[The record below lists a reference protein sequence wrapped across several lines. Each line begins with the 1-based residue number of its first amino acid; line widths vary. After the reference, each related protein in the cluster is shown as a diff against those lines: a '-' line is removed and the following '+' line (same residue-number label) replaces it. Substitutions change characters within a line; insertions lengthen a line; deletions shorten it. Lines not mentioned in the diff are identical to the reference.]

1 MAMSKPYNR
10 RNAQI
15 KRIKVAQRHFGWDD
29 DTYRDVLVRIT
40 GKNSTTKMTF
50 AERDKV
56 IDYCVD
62 QGFPL
67 KPKRAFKRKPKVTKD
82 GSYMSRI
89 EALLADNK
97 LPWSYAHN
105 IGKQMFGVDDLEWL
119 KEEAQLRK
127 VLAALEIHFR
137 RQRKKAEAAAK

>member
-1 MAMSKPYNR
+1 MATSKTYNR

-29 DTYRDVLVRIT
+29 DTYRDVLLRIT

-67 KPKRAFKRKPKVTKD
+67 KPKRAFKRKPKKIR
-82 GSYMSRI
+82 GSYISKI
-89 EALLADNK
+89 EAMLADHK
-97 LPWSYAHN
+97 LPWTYAHN
-105 IGKQMFGVDDLEWL
+105 IAKRMFGIDDVTWCD
-119 KEEAQLRK
+119 KGQQRK
-127 VLAALEIHFR
+127 IVAAMAMHFR
-137 RQRKKAEAAAK
+137 RLDAEEASD